1 MNKWVRLVIAV
12 LICQSAGFIGSLFT
26 TPSIATWYDKLQK
39 PFFSPPNWVFAP
51 VWLTLYTLMG
61 ISLYLVW
68 NKDLKNKAV
77 KTSILVF
84 AVQLVLNVSWSFL
97 FFGLQNP
104 FYGLMGIV
112 ILWIA
117 ILVTIFKFYKV
128 DRRAGIILL
137 PYILWVS
144 IATALNYY
152 VFILNPP

>member
-1 MNKWVRLVIAV
+1 MNKWVRLIVTV

-51 VWLTLYTLMG
+51 VWFTLYALMG

-68 NKDLKNKAV
+68 NKGIEKTKNPL
-77 KTSILVF
+77 IVF
-84 AVQLVLNVSWSFL
+84 GVQLILNAFWSFL
-97 FFGLQNP
+97 FFGTRSP
-104 FYGLMGIV
+104 FYGLAGI
-112 ILWIA
+112 IALWIA
-117 ILVTIFKFYKV
+117 IMVTILKFYKV
-128 DRRAGIILL
+128 DKRAALLLL

-152 VFILNPP
+152 VFILNPL